1 MYKRIKKMFV
11 LIIVMPFILCGCWDQ
26 VLVEKTGFMT
36 AVGVEPAPGGN
47 LKLTY
52 AMPVIDASVTAA
64 TSELFDSEANLTRIA
79 RDNVNRR
86 AGKQMMAGK
95 IQLVLFSKEFASQ
108 GRIYDINSIFERDPS
123 DAILAWVVVVDGS
136 PRSLMHQS
144 VDNFTDKPRRS
155 LYINELLERAV
166 STAST
171 SETRIYNYDL
181 INVAPGIDNITPLIK
196 INEKSIE
203 VKGSALFSKGKMV
216 GTINAEEN
224 GLLMSMMKTLK
235 HKKFTYNASLPP
247 EAEANYSEKQSAA
260 VQLFQNSKKIKISI
274 KNNKPV
280 VDIYLDFSG
289 NADEYKWDNLNDE
302 KQVKKFDN
310 FVQEQ
315 IQEDCQKLIEYMQ
328 KIGSDPIG
336 IGDMVRAKYNDY
348 FKTVDWHTAYKS
360 AQITT
365 HVKFHLIEYGDIQ

>member
-1 MYKRIKKMFV
+1 MYKRIRKTFV
-11 LIIVMPFILCGCWDQ
+11 LLIAIPFILCGCWDQ

-36 AVGVEPAPGGN
+36 IVGMETAPGGN

-52 AMPVIDASVTAA
+52 GMPIIDPDVTK
-64 TSELFDSEANLTRIA
+64 SRGEIFDTEANLTRIA

-86 AGKQMMAGK
+86 SGKNMLAGK
-95 IQLVLFSKEFASQ
+95 IQIILFSKEIAGQ

-136 PRSLMHQS
+136 PRSLIHQAE
-144 VDNFTDKPRRS
+144 DNFTDKPRPS
-155 LYINELLERAV
+155 IYMNEILERAV
-166 STAST
+166 ATAST
-171 SETRIYNYDL
+171 IETRIYNYDL
-181 INVAPGIDNITPLIK
+181 ISVAPGIDNITPLIK
-196 INEKSIE
+196 IADKSIE

-216 GTINAEEN
+216 GTINAQEN
-224 GLLMSMMKTLK
+224 GLLTSMMKTLK
-235 HKKFTYNASLPP
+235 HKKFTYNASLLPVAD
-247 EAEANYSEKQSAA
+247 ESYSEKQSAA
-260 VQLFQNSKKIKISI
+260 IQLFQNSKKIKVSI
-274 KNNKPV
+274 RNNKPV

-302 KQVKKFDN
+302 KEVKKFDEH
-310 FVQEQ
+310 FQEQ
-315 IQEDCQKLIEYMQ
+315 IQQECQKLIEYMQ

-336 IGDMVRAKYNDY
+336 IGDMVRAKNNDY
-348 FKTVDWHTAYKS
+348 FKKVDWHTTYKS

>member
-1 MYKRIKKMFV
+1 MYKRIKKIFLL
-11 LIIVMPFILCGCWDQ
+11 LIVIPFLLCGCWDQ

-36 AVGVEPAPGGN
+36 IVGIEPAPQGN

-52 AMPVIDASVTAA
+52 AMPVIDPDITAA
-64 TSELFDSEANLTRIA
+64 KGEIFETESNLTRIA
-79 RDNVNRR
+79 RDNINRR
-86 AGKQMMAGK
+86 SGKQMMAGK
-95 IQLVLFSKEFASQ
+95 IQLVLYSKEIAGQ
-108 GRIYDINSIFERDPS
+108 GRIHDVNSIFERDAS
-123 DAILAWVVVVDGS
+123 NAILAWVVVVDGS
-136 PRSLMHQS
+136 PRSLIHQAEE
-144 VDNFTDKPRRS
+144 NFKDKPRPS
-155 LYINELLERAV
+155 IYMNTLLERAV

-171 SETRIYNYDL
+171 NETRIYNYDL
-181 INVAPGIDNITPLIK
+181 INMAPGIDNITPLIK

-216 GTINAEEN
+216 GTINAQDN

-235 HKKFTYNASLPP
+235 DKKFSYNASLPP
-247 EAEANYSEKQSAA
+247 EAEASYSERQSAA
-260 VQLFQNSKKIKISI
+260 VQLFQNRKEIKISI

-302 KQVKKFDN
+302 KQVKKFDDH
-310 FVQEQ
+310 VQEQ
-315 IQEDCQKLIEYMQ
+315 IQEECQKLIEYMQ

-336 IGDMVRAKYNDY
+336 IGDMVRAKNNDY
-348 FKTVDWHTAYKS
+348 FKKVDWHSAYKS
-360 AQITT
+360 AHITT